1 MASNNVSPDSLPLGS
16 MHISDPVQFYRSKK
30 GPIDTIN
37 CQLTAPPG
45 LSNPRSILF
54 EAKSNSLFI
63 VDSDN
68 KRVVVLTMDWQ
79 LVCKFGEG
87 EFESPW
93 GVAVL
98 ADSVFVTDVGDHA
111 LLKFSLSDF
120 SLVSKVSS
128 TDNKKLKEPRG
139 IATDGKELFVADS
152 GSHAIS
158 VFSSDLD
165 FVKYI
170 GSGDLWFPRD
180 VGLSQDSIL
189 TLDKSDVCMHIFSK
203 DGEKR
208 SNIIHLDPN
217 RKSSPLF
224 FSVDTSGSIII
235 SDYEAKYLRIF
246 DLTGNTI
253 HTIEVSECPKGV
265 IVVQDRLICCY
276 ANTIQI
282 F

>member
-1 MASNNVSPDSLPLGS
+1 MASNCVSPDSLPMES
-16 MHISDPVQFYRSKK
+16 MHISDPIQFYQSKK
-30 GPIDTIN
+30 APIDTIS

-68 KRVVVLTMDWQ
+68 KRVLVLTMDWQ
-79 LVCKFGEG
+79 FICKFGEG

-98 ADSVFVTDVGDHA
+98 SDSVFVTDVGNHG

-139 IATDGKELFVADS
+139 IAADGKELFVADS

-158 VFSSDLD
+158 VFNTDLE
-165 FVKYI
+165 FLRYI
-170 GSGDLWFPRD
+170 GTGDLWFPRD
-180 VGLSQDSIL
+180 VRLSQDSIL
-189 TLDKSDVCMHIFSK
+189 TLDKSDFCMHLFSK
-203 DGEKR
+203 AGEKK
-208 SNIIHLDPN
+208 SNMIPLDPN

-224 FSVDTSGSIII
+224 FSTDTSGSIII
-235 SDYEAKYLRIF
+235 SDYEAKSLRVF
-246 DLTGNTI
+246 DLTGNSI

-265 IVVQDRLICCY
+265 IVVQDKLICCY
-276 ANTIQI
+276 ANSIQI

>member
-1 MASNNVSPDSLPLGS
+1 MASNSVSPDSLP
-16 MHISDPVQFYRSKK
+16 MERMQISEPIQFYQSKK
-30 GPIDTIN
+30 GPVDMIS

-45 LSNPRSILF
+45 LSNPRSILY

-68 KRVVVLTMDWQ
+68 KRVLVLTMDWQ
-79 LVCKFGEG
+79 LVCMFGEG

-98 ADSVFVTDVGDHA
+98 ADSVFVTDVGNHG

-120 SLVSKVSS
+120 CLVSKVSS

-139 IATDGKELFVADS
+139 IAADGKELFVADS
-152 GSHAIS
+152 GSHTIS
-158 VFSSDLD
+158 VFSSDLE
-165 FVKYI
+165 FLKYI
-170 GSGDLWFPRD
+170 GSGNLWFPRD
-180 VGLSQDSIL
+180 VGLAQDSIL
-189 TLDKSDVCMHIFSK
+189 TLDKSDFCMHLFSK
-203 DGEKR
+203 DGEMK
-208 SNIIHLDPN
+208 SSIIPLDPK

-224 FSVDTSGSIII
+224 FSIDNSGNIII
-235 SDYEAKYLRIF
+235 SDYEAKSIRVF
-246 DLTGNTI
+246 DLTGNSI

-265 IVVQDRLICCY
+265 IVVQDKLICCY
-276 ANTIQI
+276 ANSIQI